1 MHIYQQQQIN
11 NSLNAC
17 DTQALIQ
24 ELKIILKKKKQ
35 NKKQKKQQQLKTSK
49 HQIFLPSCT
58 LCSCRGEI
66 EKMFI

>member
-24 ELKIILKKKKQ
+24 ELKIILKKKKT
-35 NKKQKKQQQLKTSK
+35 KQKTKKATTTK
-49 HQIFLPSCT
+49 N
-58 LCSCRGEI
+58 
-66 EKMFI
+66 K

>member
-24 ELKIILKKKKQ
+24 ELKIILKKKKKTKKATTTK
-35 NKKQKKQQQLKTSK
+35 NK
-49 HQIFLPSCT
+49 
-58 LCSCRGEI
+58 
-66 EKMFI
+66 